1 MIRLLSIIQL
11 AFAALILSAAAS
23 FASDCDSDPNE
34 CTPKKLCAIATEVT
48 NGVTLWS
55 ASTTSSKHVN
65 FAQELGMNCGVIE
78 LMDPC
83 DTDPEEC
90 KINQLCEKATID
102 ASGEKSWNNEAQG
115 YVDVAKDYGLEC
127 EVKSDNAALDDGVCG
142 FGDFSACTSNELCEK
157 ATTNSSKWKSTSNLY
172 VKEAKSRGLSCGV
185 GTTTASTPKTCSQDP
200 KVCGTR
206 QICAL
211 GTRWQSG
218 EKYWETSSKYRQHA
232 KEAKSRGLACGVKTN
247 TKQNKVFS
255 FKEVFKSQSN
265 LKRKQIQYA
274 LKKLNYYSLSIDG
287 LWGNGT
293 KSGLEKFAYVKK
305 LSGNTELEIFDK
317 LLDLVDVP
325 SSFAAP
331 KKKKC
336 DLQNL
341 RVCSNKE
348 FCKVAV
354 YEVKGT
360 LKFWNYSVTKEAKR
374 RGLSCNTEVQLT
386 QRKNK
391 TDNNKSNN
399 GELGKELLKLGLIGL
414 ACSVTTNPSAC
425 LDGAT
430 GSGSSNDTTS
440 GRRTSSSNSNNCTS
454 DFSCGI
460 GKKCVKK
467 PGSYS
472 GICMTTVDQYG
483 TKTYSTPSSSSAK
496 RRDRSSSECT
506 SNLDCPIGF
515 KCDREYKVCVK

>member
-1 MIRLLSIIQL
+1 M
-11 AFAALILSAAAS
+11 
-23 FASDCDSDPNE
+23 
-34 CTPKKLCAIATEVT
+34 
-48 NGVTLWS
+48 
-55 ASTTSSKHVN
+55 
-65 FAQELGMNCGVIE
+65 
-78 LMDPC
+78 
-83 DTDPEEC
+83 
-90 KINQLCEKATID
+90 
-102 ASGEKSWNNEAQG
+102 
-115 YVDVAKDYGLEC
+115 AKDYGLKC
-127 EVKSDNAALDDGVCG
+127 GV
-142 FGDFSACTSNELCEK
+142 SELKNQVLGGSYIFWNWTDTDICQFVIDTNKNVYLEE
-157 ATTNSSKWKSTSNLY
+157 ATR
-172 VKEAKSRGLSCGV
+172 RGLACGV

-293 KSGLEKFAYVKK
+293 KSGLEKFAYVKG

-317 LLDLVDVP
+317 LLALVDVP

-341 RVCSNKE
+341 RICSNKE

-430 GSGSSNDTTS
+430 GSGSSNDTNS
-440 GRRTSSSNSNNCTS
+440 GRRTSSSSSNNCTS

-467 PGSYS
+467 PGSYA
-472 GICMTTVDQYG
+472 GICMATVDQYG

>member
-1 MIRLLSIIQL
+1 MIRLLSIIHL

-55 ASTTSSKHVN
+55 TTSALSKHVN

-115 YVDVAKDYGLEC
+115 YVDVAKEYGLEC

-211 GTRWQSG
+211 GTQRISG
-218 EKYWETSSKYRQHA
+218 KKFWATSSRYRQHA
-232 KEAKSRGLACGVKTN
+232 KEAKSRGLSCGVKIN

-255 FKEVFKSQSN
+255 FKEVFESQSK

-274 LKKLNYYSLSIDG
+274 LKKLNYYSFGIDG

-305 LSGNTELEIFDK
+305 LSGNNELEIFDK
-317 LLDLVDVP
+317 ILALVDVP
-325 SSFAAP
+325 SSFETKQKP
-331 KKKKC
+331 KKKERASNDITEDFEKEYG
-336 DLQNL
+336 QINL
-341 RVCSNKE
+341 AGINGHSFSFTSAGANVSGDSETYSR
-348 FCKVAV
+348 
-354 YEVKGT
+354 YECQRTKKLKKMEIQET
-360 LKFWNYSVTKEAKR
+360 LWHSFL
-374 RGLSCNTEVQLT
+374 RGLHRIMWAAKGKGYNALHSITII
-386 QRKNK
+386 K
-391 TDNNKSNN
+391 TGDR
-399 GELGKELLKLGLIGL
+399 
-414 ACSVTTNPSAC
+414 
-425 LDGAT
+425 
-430 GSGSSNDTTS
+430 
-440 GRRTSSSNSNNCTS
+440 GR
-454 DFSCGI
+454 GI
-460 GKKCVKK
+460 CFTV
-467 PGSYS
+467 S
-472 GICMTTVDQYG
+472 GIAYT
-483 TKTYSTPSSSSAK
+483 
-496 RRDRSSSECT
+496 
-506 SNLDCPIGF
+506 N
-515 KCDREYKVCVK
+515 